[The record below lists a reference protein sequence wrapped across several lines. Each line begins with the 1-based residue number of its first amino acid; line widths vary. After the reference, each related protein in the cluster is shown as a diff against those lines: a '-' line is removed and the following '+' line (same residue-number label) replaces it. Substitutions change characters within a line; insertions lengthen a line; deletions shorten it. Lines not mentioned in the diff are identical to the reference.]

1 MGRIAKLCALVLAVL
16 LLNPLPAAA
25 ATAAQST
32 QPFATG
38 CPAEAPEE
46 GATAKLNHNPAA
58 RRAIVP
64 AGAVSVRVC
73 RYYGFG
79 ELGKQTP
86 KTQARVGKLQ
96 DQGVVGN
103 RDLLESL
110 TLEFKELDAA
120 PKGSISCPADEG
132 AELFVVFHYRAAKP
146 VVLRVS
152 LSGCRFVSG
161 AAPRAR
167 QMTESLQK
175 RLVRLAEGKP
185 VKPEPGH
192 SVKEKGAVAHPPPH
206 LTFARA
212 RHAAK
217 DDLEFACE
225 ESKLCQSWSIGRC
238 TRGDAKHISCRYLAR
253 LLTGEVCRGGIH
265 VTDYGDALGSS
276 PGVQSEDEGECFF
289 LFAPPG
295 FKEEL
300 EEIEKEEERH
310 PPKSGA
316 TKNVALSWVHAGSH
330 RNEDRGS

>member
-1 MGRIAKLCALVLAVL
+1 
-16 LLNPLPAAA
+16 
-25 ATAAQST
+25 
-32 QPFATG
+32 
-38 CPAEAPEE
+38 
-46 GATAKLNHNPAA
+46 
-58 RRAIVP
+58 
-64 AGAVSVRVC
+64 
-73 RYYGFG
+73 
-79 ELGKQTP
+79 
-86 KTQARVGKLQ
+86 VGKLQ

-110 TLEFKELDAA
+110 TLEFKELEAA
-120 PKGSISCPADEG
+120 PKGPISCPADEG
-132 AELFVVFHYRAAKP
+132 AELFVVFHYRAAEP

-167 QMTESLQK
+167 QMTEALQK

-185 VKPEPGH
+185 VRPQPGH
-192 SVKEKGAVAHPPPH
+192 GVKEKGAVAHPPPH

-217 DDLEFACE
+217 DDLEFSCE

-238 TRGDAKHISCRYLAR
+238 TRGDAKNITCRYLAK
-253 LLTGEVCRGGIH
+253 LVNGEECRGGIH

-276 PGVQSEDEGECFF
+276 PGVLNEDEGECFF

-310 PPKSGA
+310 PPKASQR
-316 TKNVALSWVHAGSH
+316 NLSDYST
-330 RNEDRGS
+330 

>member
-1 MGRIAKLCALVLAVL
+1 MGRIIKLGALVSSVL
-16 LLNPLPAAA
+16 LLNVLP
-25 ATAAQST
+25 ATAAT
-32 QPFATG
+32 TEPFAKD

-58 RRAIVP
+58 SHAIVP
-64 AGAVSVRVC
+64 SGAVSVRIC

-79 ELGKQTP
+79 EFDQQTP
-86 KTQARVGKLQ
+86 KTQARAGELQ
-96 DQGVVGN
+96 DQAVAGD

-110 TLEFKELDAA
+110 TLEFKELEAA
-120 PKGSISCPADEG
+120 PKGPISCPADEG
-132 AELFVVFHYRAAKP
+132 AELYVVFYYRAAKP
-146 VVLRVS
+146 VILRVG

-161 AAPRAR
+161 AVPRGR

-175 RLVRLAEGKP
+175 RLVRLAEGKH

-192 SVKEKGAVAHPPPH
+192 GVKEKGAVAHPPPH

-217 DDLEFACE
+217 DDLEFFCK

-238 TRGDAKHISCRYLAR
+238 SRGNAKNVSCRYLVKLR
-253 LLTGEVCRGGIH
+253 SGEECRGGIH

-276 PGVQSEDEGECFF
+276 PGVQDEDEGECFY

-295 FKEEL
+295 FKEEM
-300 EEIEKEEERH
+300 EEERH
-310 PPKSGA
+310 
-316 TKNVALSWVHAGSH
+316 T
-330 RNEDRGS
+330 